1 MSETCSISGCIKE
14 AFNHGYC
21 EECLNR
27 MSHAALDMAG
37 VP

>member
-1 MSETCSISGCIKE
+1 MTCKIWDCINE

-21 EECLNR
+21 EECLND
-27 MSHAALDMAG
+27 MQHYALDLAG